1 MITAILIDDEPD
13 ALECLQWELENFK
26 DEIRV
31 AATFNNAHNAIE
43 FLQKNETDA
52 VFLDVEMPEMSGFEF
67 LEKFAKRNFAV
78 IITTAYQDYALP
90 AIKKQ
95 CLDFLQ
101 KPTDSAAIKECIN
114 KIKNFKNEHL
124 FINYFEEKLYRK
136 AEKEG
141 HKKIIINTDGKLM
154 FLQPDEII
162 YCESDGNYSTIYLEN
177 EKKILISTPL
187 KQLEEKLT
195 DDFFRIHHSYIIN
208 MNKVQEYL
216 KNHSY
221 VILSNNIKIPVSRQK
236 KSSFLDRF

>member
-43 FLQKNETDA
+43 FLQKNET
-52 VFLDVEMPEMSGFEF
+52 
-67 LEKFAKRNFAV
+67 
-78 IITTAYQDYALP
+78 
-90 AIKKQ
+90 
-95 CLDFLQ
+95 DFLQ

-216 KNHSY
+216 KNDSY

>member
-1 MITAILIDDEPD
+1 MISTILIDDEPD
-13 ALECLQWELENFK
+13 ALECLKWELENFK
-26 DEIRV
+26 EEIHV
-31 AATFNNAHNAIE
+31 AATFNTALEAIS
-43 FLQKNETDA
+43 FLEKNTVDA

-101 KPTDSAAIKECIN
+101 KPADSQAVKECIE
-114 KIKNFKNEHL
+114 KIKNFKNEHFL
-124 FINYFEEKLYRK
+124 IDYFEDKLYK
-136 AEKEG
+136 KNEKEG
-141 HKKIIINTDGKLM
+141 NKKIIINTDGKLM
-154 FLQPDEII
+154 FLQPEEII
-162 YCESDGNYSTIYLEN
+162 YCESEGNYTTIYLEN
-177 EKKILISTPL
+177 GKKIVMSTAL
-187 KQLEEKLT
+187 KHVEEKLT

-216 KNHSY
+216 KNDSF
-221 VILSNNIKIPVSRQK
+221 VILSNNIKVPVSRQK

>member
-1 MITAILIDDEPD
+1 MITAILIDDETD
-13 ALECLQWELENFK
+13 ALECLKWELENFK
-26 DEIRV
+26 EEIRV
-31 AATFNNAHNAIE
+31 ISIFDTASDAIL
-43 FLQKNETDA
+43 FLEENEVDA

-67 LEKFAKRNFAV
+67 LENFAKRDFAV

-101 KPTDSAAIKECIN
+101 KPTDSLAIRQCIE

-124 FINYFEEKLYRK
+124 FITYFEEKLYRK

-154 FLQPDEII
+154 FLQPEDII

-177 EKKILISTPL
+177 GKKILISTPL
-187 KQLEEKLT
+187 KQVEEKLT

-208 MNKVQEYL
+208 MNKVTEYM
-216 KNHSY
+216 KNDSQ
-221 VILSNNIKIPVSRQK
+221 VMLCNNIKIPVSRQK
-236 KSSFLDRF
+236 KTSFLDHF